1 MVLLSFVFTFASL
14 PFYSVIN
21 AVCLYCRWRFSVLYD
36 VVLRSPG
43 EEVMAN
49 NTANWYFPHWM
60 LTAGLVVFFARSK
73 SGYFTKMFSGT
84 VEQCSTLCIFCT
96 VVYTLYFLLLSNKTM
111 GGKTHGLLCL
121 SDLFWLVSCYLFVD
135 YATRTVNSL
144 AEHSTSIEAAS
155 WIFLFVHRRCI
166 WSSDLWLGMLTSVR

>member
-1 MVLLSFVFTFASL
+1 MLRQLKNAVSTYRGDLIKSALFSFIIKSVVLLSFVFTFASL
-14 PFYSVIN
+14 PFFSVIN

-111 GGKTHGLLCL
+111 GKKPMDYSVCL
-121 SDLFWLVSCYLFVD
+121 ICSD
-135 YATRTVNSL
+135 
-144 AEHSTSIEAAS
+144 
-155 WIFLFVHRRCI
+155 
-166 WSSDLWLGMLTSVR
+166 